1 MSSKS
6 ATTDPRAFSLSFALA
21 ACSRSF
27 FCNFA
32 SYVSGASPVG
42 SGLGARVKVTS
53 TCIVKRA
60 ESAAWRRADSAQCPG
75 LSGADSAQCPTGWV
89 PSGLA
94 SPLGASGRPPEP
106 LSAHRGGAAAELGA
120 LYKAALWPRAMAPR
134 RLRSHGPKD
143 TQAVLHPPLSSPG
156 SRAGSSAA
164 WRLQA
169 CNSSAGPR
177 LVGMRAGVGVGVGV
191 GVRAGVGLGVG
202 LMIRVGVGVRV
213 RVRV

>member
-27 FCNFA
+27 FCNFS

-94 SPLGASGRPPEP
+94 SPPGGARPATRAAGRALRRRSGRARRP
-106 LSAHRGGAAAELGA
+106 H
-120 LYKAALWPRAMAPR
+120 KAALWPRAMAPR
-134 RLRSHGPKD
+134 PLRSHMAPRTLRPCSTHLYGALGRERD
-143 TQAVLHPPLSSPG
+143 RQRRG
-156 SRAGSSAA
+156 DSRRAIPQQGLA
-164 WRLQA
+164 WLA
-169 CNSSAGPR
+169 
-177 LVGMRAGVGVGVGV
+177 
-191 GVRAGVGLGVG
+191 
-202 LMIRVGVGVRV
+202 
-213 RVRV
+213 